1 MYPSI
6 VFVLVVEFVF
16 EHLFHLIRH
25 FHTLKGCVDWI
36 NGLRTS
42 NYIKIY
48 NSFFFIVF
56 WVFTFNFS
64 VCFWLIFQTRKQSFS
79 VTDDDRSTL
88 KKKKKGKKRRAFVF
102 QCDVVGV
109 KSRSILRFENFALSF
124 GRSSSATLLVSSFII
139 YLPECLKQ
147 RLDFSKWN
155 AFKFSLHAVEIGRA
169 ITEQHF
175 IRTRQALTCSA
186 ERGQST
192 PVGRL
197 KDSALNSLKI
207 AQKVEHLKKT
217 GGYNVRNEIQL
228 IFENDCSNNRFENH
242 LDWID

>member
-36 NGLRTS
+36 NGLKTS

-48 NSFFFIVF
+48 NSFF
-56 WVFTFNFS
+56 S
-64 VCFWLIFQTRKQSFS
+64 SFS
-79 VTDDDRSTL
+79 ECLRSIFPFVFGWFSKRENNLLVSPMMTDQRW
-88 KKKKKGKKRRAFVF
+88 KKKKKEKKRRAFVF

>member
-88 KKKKKGKKRRAFVF
+88 KKKKERKKKARLCVSMRRCGRQITFDSEIREFCFVF
-102 QCDVVGV
+102 WEEFFRYVIGIFFYNLSARMFETETWFQQV
-109 KSRSILRFENFALSF
+109 KCFQILFTRSGNRESNNWAALYKNKASVNMFSRTRTIYPSRPIKGF
-124 GRSSSATLLVSSFII
+124 RSKFVEDC
-139 YLPECLKQ
+139 PESWTPEEDRRVQ
-147 RLDFSKWN
+147 RSKWD
-155 AFKFSLHAVEIGRA
+155 
-169 ITEQHF
+169 
-175 IRTRQALTCSA
+175 
-186 ERGQST
+186 
-192 PVGRL
+192 P
-197 KDSALNSLKI
+197 
-207 AQKVEHLKKT
+207 
-217 GGYNVRNEIQL
+217 
-228 IFENDCSNNRFENH
+228 
-242 LDWID
+242 IDFWKWLQ